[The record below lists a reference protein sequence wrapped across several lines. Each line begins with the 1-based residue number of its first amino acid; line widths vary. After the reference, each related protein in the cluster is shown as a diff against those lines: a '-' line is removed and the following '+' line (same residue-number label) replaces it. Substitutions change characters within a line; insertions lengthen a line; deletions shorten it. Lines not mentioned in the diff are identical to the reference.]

1 MSDVA
6 VEVRNLTKT
15 FRIREQRPET
25 LKEMFVRRSKGEK
38 REFDAVKD
46 LSFQIKKG
54 TTFGLVGHNGS
65 GKSTLL
71 KMLAGVYRPSSGLLR
86 VEGGVSA
93 LLELGAGFH
102 RELTGRENIRLNG
115 AILGLTRKQIADS
128 MDAIIDFAEL
138 GPFIDVPVKQYSSG
152 MYVRLGFAIAV
163 TLNPEILIVDEV
175 IAVGDEAFQRKCF
188 DHLYKLRNQGTT
200 IALVTHSMPLAR
212 ELCDE
217 AIWLDHGEA
226 KIHGPIDE
234 VVDRYIK
241 DVNEKEE
248 EQYIA
253 SLATAQDLPRRG
265 SGEAF
270 VERVGIVDATGAEPR
285 TLTTG
290 EDYTLQLHV
299 DSKVNLGAVD
309 VVVGIYLESGALLTS
324 LSSAFEGRPF
334 DVPVGN
340 TTINLGI
347 PDLPLQPG
355 SYWLSTSLRT
365 RGHVWDHIDRGM
377 RILVRSEE
385 APPLGGPLRLGV
397 EWSQNS
403 DSDQD

>member
-403 DSDQD
+403 NSDQD